1 MLPCTELQLSTCYS
15 HSSREAVIRHAK
27 WSFAICPSS
36 FYNPRA
42 MTDVDTTP
50 LWKQYLDVKRQ
61 YPNTIVLFRLGDF
74 YETFEDDAKLVARE
88 LEIVLTGRPVSKGQ
102 RVPMAGIPFHA
113 LENYLAKL
121 IGKGYHVAICE
132 QVSTEAVKGLFKREV
147 VRVVTPGTVVEPG
160 LLEAGRNNYLAALVV
175 VADPGRGGADARAG
189 LAHVDITTGE
199 FAVTQ
204 VQSPDVWAAVRHEL
218 LRLRPAELL
227 FPEDLH
233 AALDANAIPVARTP
247 LPARRFDPARA
258 RQTLLDHFKAGSLAG
273 FGVEQSPPSIAVCGA
288 IVEYLKETQPGAL
301 NLLTHLST
309 YTLDDFMTLDAAT
322 RRNLEL
328 TETIR
333 AGQVKGSLL
342 GILDHTVTP
351 MGARLVRQW
360 VNQPLLDPG
369 RIHARLDQVSAF
381 HADGVLRAEVR
392 AALKPLADLERITN
406 RVVGGTANPRDL
418 VAMRGTLEAL
428 PGLREKL
435 EVRSE
440 KREVGSER
448 SEVESLTSHLSSLTS
463 TLDPCSDI
471 LSLLHSALADEP
483 PAVLSKPGIIR
494 PGYSAELDGIVNSSR
509 HAREWIAG
517 LEKVERERT
526 GLKHLKVGY
535 NKVFG
540 YYIEISRG
548 ESGNAPENYL
558 RKQTLVNAERYITP
572 ELKEYETLVLNAEE
586 RLLEIETRLFKELC
600 AQIAAQAHRLLA
612 AARALAHA
620 DVFASLAE
628 VAARNNYVR
637 PVLVADQLIEIHNGR
652 HPVVEQFLPAGE
664 RFVPNDVIFEPG
676 EAVRVITGPNMSGK
690 STFLR
695 QTALI
700 VLMAQMGSFVPADS
714 ARLGVVDRIFTR
726 IGAQDEI
733 HAGQSTFMVEMV
745 ETANILHHATPRSLL
760 VLDEIGRGTSTYD
773 GLSLAW
779 AIVEHIHNHPRLK
792 SKTLFATHYHEL
804 TDLAALLPG
813 VRNYN
818 VAVTEDATA
827 GHVVFLHRII
837 PGGADRSYGIH
848 VAQLAGL
855 PRPVISRAQEI
866 MEQLEASGG
875 RAVHLDETQAQQ
887 IALFPE
893 SNPLIEELNALDLT
907 GLTPLEALSKLF
919 EWQARFGE
927 KKA

>member
-1 MLPCTELQLSTCYS
+1 
-15 HSSREAVIRHAK
+15 
-27 WSFAICPSS
+27 
-36 FYNPRA
+36 
-42 MTDVDTTP
+42 
-50 LWKQYLDVKRQ
+50 
-61 YPNTIVLFRLGDF
+61 
-74 YETFEDDAKLVARE
+74 
-88 LEIVLTGRPVSKGQ
+88 
-102 RVPMAGIPFHA
+102 
-113 LENYLAKL
+113 
-121 IGKGYHVAICE
+121 
-132 QVSTEAVKGLFKREV
+132 
-147 VRVVTPGTVVEPG
+147 
-160 LLEAGRNNYLAALVV
+160 
-175 VADPGRGGADARAG
+175 
-189 LAHVDITTGE
+189 
-199 FAVTQ
+199 
-204 VQSPDVWAAVRHEL
+204 
-218 LRLRPAELL
+218 
-227 FPEDLH
+227 
-233 AALDANAIPVARTP
+233 
-247 LPARRFDPARA
+247 
-258 RQTLLDHFKAGSLAG
+258 
-273 FGVEQSPPSIAVCGA
+273 VCGA
-288 IVEYLKETQPGAL
+288 IIQYLKETQPGAL

-328 TETIR
+328 TETLR

-351 MGARLVRQW
+351 MGARLIRQW
-360 VNQPLLDPG
+360 VNQPLLDLG
-369 RIHARLDQVSAF
+369 QINARLDRVAAF

-418 VAMRGTLEAL
+418 VAMRGTLEVL
-428 PGLREKL
+428 PKIVTLISKGTEGK
-435 EVRSE
+435 EGTE
-440 KREVGSER
+440 G
-448 SEVESLTSHLSSLTS
+448 TSTSSHSSLSSLS
-463 TLDPCSDI
+463 SRFDPCPDI

-494 PGYSAELDGIVNSSR
+494 PGYSAELDGILSSSK
-509 HAREWIAG
+509 HAKEWIAG

-526 GLKHLKVGY
+526 GIRHLKVGY

-548 ESGNAPENYL
+548 ESANAPENYI

-586 RLLEIETRLFKELC
+586 RILEIETRLFKELC
-600 AQIAAQAHRLLA
+600 AQIAAQTHRLLVT
-612 AARALAHA
+612 ARALAHL

-637 PVLVADQLIEIHNGR
+637 PTLVSDGMLEIHNGR

-664 RFVPNDVIFEPG
+664 RFVPNDIIVEPG
-676 EAVRVITGPNMSGK
+676 ECVRVITGPNMSGK
-690 STFLR
+690 STYLR
-695 QTALI
+695 QAALI

-745 ETANILHHATPRSLL
+745 ETANILHHATLRSLL

-804 TDLAALLPG
+804 TDLAVLLPG

-855 PRPVISRAQEI
+855 PRPVINRAQEI

-875 RAVHLDETQAQQ
+875 RAVHLDGTQAQQ

-893 SNPLIEELNALDLT
+893 TNPLLDEIKSLDLNALS
-907 GLTPLEALSKLF
+907 PMEALSKLF
-919 EWQARFGE
+919 EWQARFGGE
-927 KKA
+927 STNKRE